1 MGKHRRLSARQRR
14 MLKSAV
20 AFATAATAAV
30 SASSY
35 ASAVPKVASQP
46 GTEKPEAPAAEPE
59 VYAQAAPVQQVA
71 PVQPQAVAFI
81 PGAQQAAVQP
91 VVKKVVVQQNIIKVV
106 KYETSPGLA
115 LATAGGS
122 RVLNPVNVAN
132 TFERNVAAEDRETI
146 NMAKGAAAGGAVAG
160 TVIGAAAGAA
170 VGGAAGVAA
179 GAGASTVI
187 CASTTAAVPVAPPL
201 APVAAGCWAMGPAAG
216 AVVGGLSG
224 AGAGAVAAAPAG
236 ALAGAQLGATAV
248 PGGRAALDRTVAN
261 TTWDLESQA
270 RVANGAEP
278 LAGEKPGDSM
288 PNSQQAKNQ
297 GYVPPSMP
305 DAQALSSQAA
315 LSMQSQVPNLP
326 PAPVPP
332 GSSITGVPNV
342 ALPQVN
348 V

>member
-1 MGKHRRLSARQRR
+1 M
-14 MLKSAV
+14 
-20 AFATAATAAV
+20 
-30 SASSY
+30 
-35 ASAVPKVASQP
+35 
-46 GTEKPEAPAAEPE
+46 
-59 VYAQAAPVQQVA
+59 
-71 PVQPQAVAFI
+71 
-81 PGAQQAAVQP
+81 
-91 VVKKVVVQQNIIKVV
+91 
-106 KYETSPGLA
+106 
-115 LATAGGS
+115 
-122 RVLNPVNVAN
+122 
-132 TFERNVAAEDRETI
+132 
-146 NMAKGAAAGGAVAG
+146 
-160 TVIGAAAGAA
+160 
-170 VGGAAGVAA
+170 
-179 GAGASTVI
+179 
-187 CASTTAAVPVAPPL
+187 PVAPPL

-248 PGGRAALDRTVAN
+248 PGGRAALDHTVAN

-332 GSSITGVPNV
+332 GSSIPGVPNV

>member
-71 PVQPQAVAFI
+71 PVQP

-332 GSSITGVPNV
+332 GSSIPGVPNV

>member
-146 NMAKGAAAGGAVAG
+146 NMAK
-160 TVIGAAAGAA
+160 GAAAGAA

-332 GSSITGVPNV
+332 GSSIPGVPNV